1 MDNIL
6 EPNSQFDFSQINC
19 ISPTA
24 LSGGNYFIRLL
35 TLSQNPLY
43 IRTPKCFAK
52 SGILKSGKKML
63 CDLVFQHHDEEV
75 LNFLEHLET
84 FCQKQIFE
92 NKEKWFESGL
102 TMVDIEHCF
111 LSTTKSYK
119 SGKYHSLRCN
129 VPLRMG
135 KCNLKIFNE
144 QEQDVQLDEIK
155 ENTNIMSILE
165 IQGIRCSVR
174 SFQIEFELKQ
184 MMVLKPSDSLFEKCI
199 LTKHLGKT
207 ESIKEETESIKE
219 EVLENTEIVEP
230 VIEEVIKEQV
240 IVAPPT
246 PIEKEKTIQLSD
258 IIENEPKYIL
268 ETLNDFDTETVVE
281 PDTETVVEQEK
292 EIVVEQ
298 EKEIDAETIEKT
310 ININK
315 SIDDTEELDAET
327 KPLEKIEDATESI
340 YVEENEDGL
349 CEVDV
354 EIPNDDEEINL
365 KNPKEKHY
373 VMYKDAKRKAKI
385 ARDLAIS
392 QYLEAKQIK
401 HEYLLDDMCSD
412 DEEMILDEKDLKE
425 MELDDE

>member
-230 VIEEVIKEQV
+230 VI
-240 IVAPPT
+240 VAPPT
-246 PIEKEKTIQLSD
+246 PIEKEKTIQLND

-281 PDTETVVEQEK
+281 PDTETVVEP
-292 EIVVEQ
+292 